1 MSKLLKDLLLDPL
14 SISTAAAP
22 PPPPPAVLEYIFAEG
37 TAADYDIMY
46 DKVHPAPEDPVV
58 IDTSGSVSATYP
70 PSQSMVRK
78 SDDTIY
84 VVYKKKLGTK
94 YQIYVKYSDDE
105 GDTWSDR
112 FLLSDAAGMDGYSQ
126 NAQCIAIDSDD
137 NLHVAWN
144 GRATGYSKDQVWYRK
159 YNGTWGTTTPVD
171 PHADLVTQSE
181 PSLAV
186 DSGDTLHLVWT
197 QMHTDDYIYKIY
209 YTKYNGSWATP
220 IIISTAAG
228 MEDTWS
234 QYTPVLVVDSSDYL
248 HITWR
253 GRSTDFAT
261 NDQIWYAKAVPP
273 YAAGNWVTPIRISTE
288 TGMETQTQRATCI
301 AVDSGDNLHVV
312 WYGKVAATFNKIW
325 YVKYNGSWG
334 TPILISTAAGMEDY
348 DQYSPFIAVGSTT
361 DLHVL
366 WEGKATGYID
376 QHKIWY
382 AEYIASWATP
392 EAIQPTGKNS
402 YPNIRWSR
410 WP

>member
-1 MSKLLKDLLLDPL
+1 MTMGLLKTLLLSPGIGAGKAL
-14 SISTAAAP
+14 P
-22 PPPPPAVLEYIFAEG
+22 PPTPFILEYVFTEG

-58 IDTSGSVSATYP
+58 IDTSGTLSATYP
-70 PSQSMVRK
+70 PSQSMVRT
-78 SDDTIY
+78 SGDRIY
-84 VVYKKKLGTK
+84 VVYRKKLGTI

-137 NLHVAWN
+137 NLHVVWE
-144 GRATGYSKDQVWYRK
+144 GRATGYAKDQIWYRK
-159 YNGTWGTTTPVD
+159 YDGTWGTTTPVD
-171 PHADLVTQSE
+171 PHAADVDQSE
-181 PSLAV
+181 PSIAV
-186 DSGDTLHLVWT
+186 DSEDTLHLIWA
-197 QMHTDDYIYKIY
+197 QLHTDDFINKTY

-228 MEDTWS
+228 MDVGG
-234 QYTPVLVVDSSDYL
+234 QYTPVLAIDSSDYL
-248 HITWR
+248 HVVWR
-253 GRSTDFAT
+253 GRAT
-261 NDQIWYAKAVPP
+261 GFTTNNQIWYAMAVPP

-288 TGMETQTQRATCI
+288 TGMETQTQGAACI
-301 AVDSGDNLHVV
+301 AIDSGDNLHVV

-325 YVKYNGSWG
+325 YVKYDGSWG
-334 TPILISTAAGMEDY
+334 TPIVISTADGMENY
-348 DQYSPFIAVGSTT
+348 DQYSPVIAAGSTT
-361 DLHVL
+361 DLHVI

-376 QHKIWY
+376 QFKLWY

-392 EAIQPTGKNS
+392 EVIQPTGKNS
-402 YPNIRWSR
+402 FSNIRWSR